1 MSLIG
6 SSGRLDVNV
15 LAGFL
20 ITSDRYSLVGSCIGV
35 AGVGRSGSTYF
46 YTLFAST

>member
-20 ITSDRYSLVGSCIGV
+20 ITSDRCGLVSSCSSV

-46 YTLFAST
+46 HTLFASA